1 MEYNEW
7 EMMFPLLILI
17 ICESLYIVF
26 FSNLEN
32 VHRMEC
38 IVSENFFYDND
49 FGTYQSYV
57 W

>member
-1 MEYNEW
+1 MGNDV
-7 EMMFPLLILI
+7 
-17 ICESLYIVF
+17 SIVNIDNMWKFIHCF

>member
-57 W
+57 